1 MAPFFERLEAA
12 DKCATLAINSLHCPA
27 LDAIWMFFSDKLV
40 WAPLYL
46 LVIFF
51 LFRKLGWR
59 KAIAVTISAV
69 LTVLLCDQLGN
80 LCKNGTMRLRPCYD
94 AFMVS
99 GGLRLLEGEGNLFG
113 FYSAHAANAFG
124 VACCTSV
131 VFRKHCK
138 GGLETERKRK
148 RLIDVY
154 TVVMIG
160 WAFLVS
166 ISRIFVGKHFLGD
179 VVVGAV
185 VGVVFGLIFGCVT
198 NLIIEK
204 FVIHDADR
212 VSTTENGVQI

>member
-113 FYSAHAANAFG
+113 FYSAHAANAMGFALVTALGFRLNGKGRCRAYSGLIVLWALLVG
-124 VACCTSV
+124 V
-131 VFRKHCK
+131 
-138 GGLETERKRK
+138 
-148 RLIDVY
+148 
-154 TVVMIG
+154 
-160 WAFLVS
+160 
-166 ISRIFVGKHFLGD
+166 SRIFVGKHFLGD
-179 VVVGAV
+179 VLVGFAVGA
-185 VGVVFGLIFGCVT
+185 LIGTLCALLAHWCVAR
-198 NLIIEK
+198 LVRK
-204 FVIHDADR
+204 
-212 VSTTENGVQI
+212 

>member
-59 KAIAVTISAV
+59 KAIAVTVSAV

-113 FYSAHAANAFG
+113 FYSAHAANAMGFALVTALGFRLNGKGRYRAYSGLIVLWALLVG
-124 VACCTSV
+124 V
-131 VFRKHCK
+131 
-138 GGLETERKRK
+138 
-148 RLIDVY
+148 
-154 TVVMIG
+154 
-160 WAFLVS
+160 
-166 ISRIFVGKHFLGD
+166 SRICVGKHFLGD
-179 VVVGAV
+179 VLVGFAVGA
-185 VGVVFGLIFGCVT
+185 LIGTLCALLAHWCVAR
-198 NLIIEK
+198 LVRK
-204 FVIHDADR
+204 
-212 VSTTENGVQI
+212 